1 MAEARTAAE
10 RLDYLLVFSMEIS
23 YHLSNSWLG
32 KIMMSESSN
41 LHMKILSQ
49 HQRIYFSILVFQLT
63 QSAKRRL
70 ETYCILIMTRLP
82 QNSQTLHST
91 SLTHPL
97 PTYNYCS

>member
-23 YHLSNSWLG
+23 YHLSNSGLG

-63 QSAKRRL
+63 QKIGNLLYIDNDKVAP
-70 ETYCILIMTRLP
+70 E
-82 QNSQTLHST
+82 
-91 SLTHPL
+91 
-97 PTYNYCS
+97 